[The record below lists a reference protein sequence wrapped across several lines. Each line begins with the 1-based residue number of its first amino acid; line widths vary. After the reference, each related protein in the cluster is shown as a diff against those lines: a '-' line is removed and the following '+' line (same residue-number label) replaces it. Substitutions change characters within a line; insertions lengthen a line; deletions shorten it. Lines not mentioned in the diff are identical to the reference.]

1 MSNALKFTPDN
12 GTVVVRICFVP
23 SFTVAPDD
31 GNNSVGHDAAAAAA
45 APVSVSRRRSVVSFM
60 GSMLDTARGSA
71 GRASVR
77 HGATPRLS
85 TRRRA
90 QNVGESHASASS
102 GAALPAG
109 TVRGTLHIHVT
120 DSGAGISEENQK
132 KLFNE
137 IVQFN
142 PEKLQGGGGSGFGL
156 FICKGIVDLHNRQLR
171 VISDGEVRALVML
184 PPLGLLSFTPLS
196 SPCAGHRQHVCA
208 GAADAPSPT
217 RGTPTAQA

>member
-1 MSNALKFTPDN
+1 
-12 GTVVVRICFVP
+12 
-23 SFTVAPDD
+23 
-31 GNNSVGHDAAAAAA
+31 
-45 APVSVSRRRSVVSFM
+45 M

-85 TRRRA
+85 TRRRV
-90 QNVGESHASASS
+90 QNVGESQASASS

-156 FICKGIVDLHNRQLR
+156 FICKGIVDLHNGQLR

-196 SPCAGHRQHVCA
+196 SPCAGHRQHVCF
-208 GAADAPSPT
+208 GVADAPSPPG
-217 RGTPTAQA
+217 GTPTAQA